1 MAGGSLAD
9 ERCPEELAA
18 LIEHGL
24 FDHLIRSLQKGLR
37 DRQAERLILLG
48 TVF

>member
-1 MAGGSLAD
+1 VSL
-9 ERCPEELAA
+9 L
-18 LIEHGL
+18 
-24 FDHLIRSLQKGLR
+24 DHLIRSLQQRLW